1 MIMHL
6 ELVGLRVP
14 SQVLLLCIPF
24 INEATRGPGKATFS
38 SILMFSTLD
47 GCLLTPF
54 CFKCSQ
60 YHARGWPDLELEAGR
75 LLPHLGLGF
84 QSNPETHRVVGF
96 LCSVEYYQ
104 APLLIRPKFS
114 CKLDYLMLHPT

>member
-1 MIMHL
+1 MGG
-6 ELVGLRVP
+6 VF
-14 SQVLLLCIPF
+14 CIAC
-24 INEATRGPGKATFS
+24 IKEATRGPGKATFS
-38 SILMFSTLD
+38 IILMFSTRC
-47 GCLLTPF
+47 GCLLSPL
-54 CFKCSQ
+54 FKFEHS
-60 YHARGWPDLELEAGR
+60 HARGWPGLELATGR